1 MDLVIKNG
9 TIVTAAESYQADIGI
24 EGETIALMGRNLS
37 GNEVID
43 ARGMLVMP
51 GGIDPHTHME
61 LPFMGSVSA
70 DDFRSGTIAAACG
83 GTTTIIDF
91 AIQGAGQTLREAL
104 DIWLKKAEGKA
115 SIDYG
120 MHVAI
125 GAMDD
130 ERMAEMG
137 DLVDLGVPSF
147 KIFMAYKGSFMVDDE
162 TLFRSL
168 IRAKEIGGLI
178 CVHAENGDVLNYLIN
193 KHVAEGK
200 KEPIWHALSHPPEAE
215 AEATHRAVVMAGM
228 TGAPLYVVHMTCAD
242 ALEALK
248 AGQAKGFKVYGETC
262 PQYLMFSMEKY
273 EEPDFEGA
281 KYVMSPPLREK
292 GNSEALWKGLAGGY
306 LQAVG
311 TDHCPFNF
319 VGQKDM
325 GKDDFSKIPNGMPGV
340 ETRMPLLYHF
350 GVNEGRFSIHRFV
363 ELVATGPARLFGL
376 LPRKG
381 TIAIGA
387 DADLVIWDPY
397 KEHQLTQENLH
408 MNVDYSPYEDVT
420 VKGYPVLVLQRGKV
434 IVEGNEFV
442 GQVGAGQFL
451 KRNPLHRPDG

>member
-1 MDLVIKNG
+1 MDLIIKNG
-9 TIVTAAESYQADIGI
+9 MVVTATESYRADIGVD
-24 EGETIALMGRNLS
+24 GGTIALIGRDLS
-37 GNEVID
+37 GEEVID
-43 ARGMLVMP
+43 AAGMLVLP
-51 GGIDPHTHME
+51 GGVDPHTHME
-61 LPFMGSVSA
+61 LPFMGSISA
-70 DDFRSGTIAAACG
+70 DDFRTGTIAAACG
-83 GTTTIIDF
+83 GTTTVIDF
-91 AIQGAGQTLREAL
+91 AIQGAGQTLRQAL

-115 SIDYG
+115 CIDYG

-137 DLVDLGVPSF
+137 DMVGLGVPSF
-147 KIFMAYKGSFMVDDE
+147 KVFMAYKGSLMVDDE

-168 IRAKEIGGLI
+168 LRAKEIGGLI
-178 CVHAENGDVLNYLIN
+178 AVHAENGDILHYLIN

-200 KEPIWHALSHPPEAE
+200 REPIWHARSHPPEAE

-228 TGAPLYVVHMTCAD
+228 TGAPLYVVHMTAGD

-248 AGQAKGFKVYGETC
+248 AGRAKGFKVFGETC
-262 PQYLMFSMEKY
+262 PQYLMFSVEKY
-273 EEPDFEGA
+273 AEPGFEGA

-292 GNSEALWKGLAGGY
+292 GDAEALWKGLAGGD

-325 GKDDFSKIPNGMPGV
+325 GKDDFSKIPNGMPSV
-340 ETRMPLLYHF
+340 ETRLPLLYHF
-350 GVNEGRFSIHRFV
+350 GVNQGRFSVNRFV

-381 TIAIGA
+381 TISVGA
-387 DADLVIWDPY
+387 DADLVLWDPN
-397 KEHQLTQENLH
+397 KEHRLTRESLH

-420 VKGYPVLVLQRGKV
+420 VRGYPALTLQRGKV
-434 IVEGNEFV
+434 IVRNNQFV
-442 GQVGAGQFL
+442 GEVGAGKFL
-451 KRNPLHRPDG
+451 KRSPIHL

>member
-9 TIVTAAESYQADIGI
+9 LVVTATESYQADIGVD
-24 EGETIALMGRNLS
+24 GGTIALIGRNLA
-37 GNEVID
+37 GKEVID
-43 ARGMLVMP
+43 ADGMLVMP
-51 GGIDPHTHME
+51 GGVDPHTHME

-70 DDFRSGTIAAACG
+70 DDFRTGTIAAACG

-91 AIQGAGQTLREAL
+91 AIQGAGQTLHEAL

-115 SIDYG
+115 CIDYG
-120 MHVAI
+120 MHVAV

-130 ERMAEMG
+130 ERMVEMG
-137 DLVDLGVPSF
+137 DLVELGVSSF
-147 KIFMAYKGSFMVDDE
+147 KVFMAYKGSFMVDDE

-168 IRAKEIGGLI
+168 LRAKEIGALI
-178 CVHAENGDVLNYLIN
+178 AVHAENGDVLNYLIN

-228 TGAPLYVVHMTCAD
+228 TGAPLYVVHMTNAG

-248 AGQAKGFKVYGETC
+248 TGRAKGFKVYGETC

-292 GNSEALWKGLAGGY
+292 EDAEALWKGLASGDI
-306 LQAVG
+306 QAVG

-325 GKDDFSKIPNGMPGV
+325 GKDDFSKIPNGMPSV
-340 ETRMPLLYHF
+340 ETRLPLLYHF
-350 GVNEGRFSIHRFV
+350 GVNEGLFSVNRLV

-381 TIAIGA
+381 TISIGA
-387 DADLVIWDPY
+387 DADLVIWDPN
-397 KEHQLTQENLH
+397 KEHRLTKENLH
-408 MNVDYSPYEDVT
+408 MNVDYSPYDDVT
-420 VKGYPVLVLQRGKV
+420 VKGYPALVLQRGKV
-434 IVEGNEFV
+434 IVRDNQFV
-442 GQVGAGQFL
+442 GEVGAGQFL
-451 KRNPLHRPDG
+451 KRNPIHL

>member
-9 TIVTAAESYQADIGI
+9 TVVTATESYRADIGVD
-24 EGETIALMGRNLS
+24 GGTIALIGRDLS
-37 GNEVID
+37 GAEVID
-43 ARGMLVMP
+43 AAGMLVMP
-51 GGIDPHTHME
+51 GGVDPHTHME
-61 LPFMGSVSA
+61 LPFMGSISA
-70 DDFRSGTIAAACG
+70 DDFRTGTIAAACG

-91 AIQGAGQTLREAL
+91 AIQGAGQTLRQAL

-115 SIDYG
+115 CIDYG

-137 DLVDLGVPSF
+137 DMVEFGVPSF
-147 KIFMAYKGSFMVDDE
+147 KVFMAYKGSFMVDDE

-178 CVHAENGDVLNYLIN
+178 AVHAENGDILHYLIN

-200 KEPIWHALSHPPEAE
+200 KEPIWHARSHPAEAE

-228 TGAPLYVVHMTCAD
+228 TGAPLYVVHMTAGD

-248 AGQAKGFKVYGETC
+248 AGRAKGFKVFGETC
-262 PQYLMFSMEKY
+262 PQYLMFSVEKY
-273 EEPDFEGA
+273 AEPGFEGA

-292 GNSEALWKGLAGGY
+292 GDSEALWRGLAGGD

-325 GKDDFSKIPNGMPGV
+325 GKDDFSKIPNGMPSV
-340 ETRMPLLYHF
+340 ETRLPLLYHF
-350 GVNEGRFSIHRFV
+350 GVGQGRFSVNRFV

-381 TIAIGA
+381 TISVGA
-387 DADLVIWDPY
+387 DADLVLWDP
-397 KEHQLTQENLH
+397 KREHRLTKENLH

-420 VKGYPVLVLQRGKV
+420 VRGYPALTLQRGKV
-434 IVEGNEFV
+434 IVRNNQFV
-442 GQVGAGQFL
+442 GDVGAGQFL
-451 KRNPLHRPDG
+451 KRSPIHL

>member
-1 MDLVIKNG
+1 MDLIIKNG
-9 TIVTAAESYQADIGI
+9 MVVTATESYRADIGVD
-24 EGETIALMGRNLS
+24 GGTIALIGRDLS
-37 GNEVID
+37 GEEVID
-43 ARGMLVMP
+43 AAGMLVLP
-51 GGIDPHTHME
+51 GGVDPHTHME
-61 LPFMGSVSA
+61 LPFMGSISA
-70 DDFRSGTIAAACG
+70 DDFRTGTIAAACG

-91 AIQGAGQTLREAL
+91 AIQSAGQTLRQAL

-115 SIDYG
+115 CIDYG

-130 ERMAEMG
+130 ERIAEMG
-137 DLVDLGVPSF
+137 DMVGLGVPSF
-147 KIFMAYKGSFMVDDE
+147 KVFMAYKGSFMVDDE
-162 TLFRSL
+162 TLFRAL
-168 IRAKEIGGLI
+168 LRAKEIGGLI
-178 CVHAENGDVLNYLIN
+178 AVHAENGDILHYLIN

-200 KEPIWHALSHPPEAE
+200 REPIWHARSHPPEAE

-228 TGAPLYVVHMTCAD
+228 TGAPLYVVHMTAGD

-248 AGQAKGFKVYGETC
+248 AGRAKGFKVFGETC
-262 PQYLMFSMEKY
+262 PQYLMFSVEKY
-273 EEPDFEGA
+273 AEPGFEGA

-292 GNSEALWKGLAGGY
+292 GDAEALWKGLAGGD

-325 GKDDFSKIPNGMPGV
+325 GKDDFSKIPNGMPSV
-340 ETRMPLLYHF
+340 ETRLPLLYHF
-350 GVNEGRFSIHRFV
+350 GVNQGRFSVNRFV

-381 TIAIGA
+381 TISVGA
-387 DADLVIWDPY
+387 DADLVLWDPN
-397 KEHQLTQENLH
+397 KEHRLTRESLH

-420 VKGYPVLVLQRGKV
+420 VRGYPALTLQRGKV
-434 IVEGNEFV
+434 IVRNNQFV
-442 GQVGAGQFL
+442 GDVGAGKFL
-451 KRNPLHRPDG
+451 KRSPIHL

>member
-9 TIVTAAESYQADIGI
+9 TVVTATESYRADIGV
-24 EGETIALMGRNLS
+24 EGGTIALIGRDLS
-37 GNEVID
+37 GAEVID
-43 ARGMLVMP
+43 AAGMLVMP
-51 GGIDPHTHME
+51 GGVDPHTHME
-61 LPFMGSVSA
+61 LPFMGSISA
-70 DDFRSGTIAAACG
+70 DDFRTGTIAAACG

-91 AIQGAGQTLREAL
+91 AIQGAGQTLRQAL

-115 SIDYG
+115 CIDYG

-137 DLVDLGVPSF
+137 EMVKFGVPSF
-147 KIFMAYKGSFMVDDE
+147 KVFMAYKGSLMVDDE
-162 TLFRSL
+162 TLFRAL
-168 IRAKEIGGLI
+168 LRAKEIGGLI
-178 CVHAENGDVLNYLIN
+178 AVHAENGDILHYLIN

-200 KEPIWHALSHPPEAE
+200 KEPIWHARSHPAEAE

-228 TGAPLYVVHMTCAD
+228 TGAPLYVVHMTAGE

-248 AGQAKGFKVYGETC
+248 AGRAKGFKVFGETC
-262 PQYLMFSMEKY
+262 PQYLMFSVEKY
-273 EEPDFEGA
+273 AEPGFEGA

-292 GNSEALWKGLAGGY
+292 GDSEALWKGLAGGD

-325 GKDDFSKIPNGMPGV
+325 GKDDFSKIPNGMPSV
-340 ETRMPLLYHF
+340 ETRLPLLYHF
-350 GVNEGRFSIHRFV
+350 GVNEGRFSANRFV

-381 TIAIGA
+381 AISVGA
-387 DADLVIWDPY
+387 DADLVLWDPNR
-397 KEHQLTQENLH
+397 EHRLTKQNLH

-420 VKGYPVLVLQRGKV
+420 VRGYPALTMQRGRV
-434 IVEGNEFV
+434 IVRDNQFV
-442 GQVGAGQFL
+442 GDVGAGQFL
-451 KRNPLHRPDG
+451 KRNPIRL

>member
-1 MDLVIKNG
+1 MDLIIKNG
-9 TIVTAAESYQADIGI
+9 MVVTATESYRADIGVD
-24 EGETIALMGRNLS
+24 GGTIALIGRDLP
-37 GNEVID
+37 GEEVID
-43 ARGMLVMP
+43 AAGMLVLP
-51 GGIDPHTHME
+51 GGVDPHTHME
-61 LPFMGSVSA
+61 LPFMGSISA
-70 DDFRSGTIAAACG
+70 DDFRTGTIAAACG

-91 AIQGAGQTLREAL
+91 AIQGAGQTLRQAL

-115 SIDYG
+115 CIDYG

-137 DLVDLGVPSF
+137 DMVGLGVPSF
-147 KIFMAYKGSFMVDDE
+147 KVFMAYKGSFMVDDE
-162 TLFRSL
+162 TLFRAL
-168 IRAKEIGGLI
+168 LRAKEIGGLI
-178 CVHAENGDVLNYLIN
+178 AVHAENGDILHYLIN

-200 KEPIWHALSHPPEAE
+200 TEPIWHARSHPPEAE
-215 AEATHRAVVMAGM
+215 AEATHRAVIMAGM
-228 TGAPLYVVHMTCAD
+228 TGAPLYVVHMTAGD

-248 AGQAKGFKVYGETC
+248 AGRAKGFKVFGETC
-262 PQYLMFSMEKY
+262 PQYLMFSVEKY
-273 EEPDFEGA
+273 AEPGFEGA

-292 GNSEALWKGLAGGY
+292 GDAEALWKGLAGGD

-325 GKDDFSKIPNGMPGV
+325 GKDDFSKIPNGMPSV
-340 ETRMPLLYHF
+340 ETRLPLLYHF
-350 GVNEGRFSIHRFV
+350 GVNQGRFSVNRFV

-381 TIAIGA
+381 TISVGA
-387 DADLVIWDPY
+387 DADLVLWDPN
-397 KEHQLTQENLH
+397 KEQRLTRESLH

-420 VKGYPVLVLQRGKV
+420 VRGYPALTLQRGKV
-434 IVEGNEFV
+434 IVRNNQFV
-442 GQVGAGQFL
+442 GDVGAGKFL
-451 KRNPLHRPDG
+451 KRSPIHL

>member
-1 MDLVIKNG
+1 MDLIIKNG
-9 TIVTAAESYQADIGI
+9 MVVTATESYRADIGVD
-24 EGETIALMGRNLS
+24 GGTIALIGRDLP
-37 GNEVID
+37 GEEVID
-43 ARGMLVMP
+43 AAGMLVLP
-51 GGIDPHTHME
+51 GGVDPHTHME
-61 LPFMGSVSA
+61 LPFMGSISA
-70 DDFRSGTIAAACG
+70 DDFRTGTIAAACG

-91 AIQGAGQTLREAL
+91 AIQGAGQTLRQAL

-115 SIDYG
+115 CIDYG

-137 DLVDLGVPSF
+137 DMVGLGVPSF
-147 KIFMAYKGSFMVDDE
+147 KVFMAYKGSFMVDDE
-162 TLFRSL
+162 TLFRAL
-168 IRAKEIGGLI
+168 LRAKEIGGLI
-178 CVHAENGDVLNYLIN
+178 AVHAENGDILHYLIN

-200 KEPIWHALSHPPEAE
+200 TEPIWHARSHPPEAE
-215 AEATHRAVVMAGM
+215 AEATHRAVIMAGM
-228 TGAPLYVVHMTCAD
+228 TGAPLYVVHMTAGD

-248 AGQAKGFKVYGETC
+248 AGRAKGFKVFGETC
-262 PQYLMFSMEKY
+262 PQYLMFSVEKY
-273 EEPDFEGA
+273 AEPGFEGA

-292 GNSEALWKGLAGGY
+292 GDAEALWKGLAGGD

-325 GKDDFSKIPNGMPGV
+325 GKDDFSKIPNGMPSV
-340 ETRMPLLYHF
+340 ETRLPLLYHF
-350 GVNEGRFSIHRFV
+350 GVNQGRFSVNRFV

-381 TIAIGA
+381 TFSVGA
-387 DADLVIWDPY
+387 DADLVLWDPN
-397 KEHQLTQENLH
+397 KEQRLTRESLH

-420 VKGYPVLVLQRGKV
+420 VRGYPALTLQRGKV
-434 IVEGNEFV
+434 IVRNNQFV
-442 GQVGAGQFL
+442 GDVGAGKFL
-451 KRNPLHRPDG
+451 KRSPIHL

>member
-1 MDLVIKNG
+1 MDLIIKNG
-9 TIVTAAESYQADIGI
+9 MVVTATESYRADIGVD
-24 EGETIALMGRNLS
+24 GGTIALIGRDLS
-37 GNEVID
+37 GEEVID
-43 ARGMLVMP
+43 AAGMLVLP
-51 GGIDPHTHME
+51 GGVDPHTHME
-61 LPFMGSVSA
+61 LPFMGSISA
-70 DDFRSGTIAAACG
+70 DDFRTGTIAAACG

-91 AIQGAGQTLREAL
+91 AIQGAGQTLRQAL

-115 SIDYG
+115 CIDYG

-130 ERMAEMG
+130 ERIAEMG
-137 DLVDLGVPSF
+137 DMVGLGVPSF
-147 KIFMAYKGSFMVDDE
+147 KVFMAYKGSFMVDDE
-162 TLFRSL
+162 TLFRAL
-168 IRAKEIGGLI
+168 LRAKEIGGLI
-178 CVHAENGDVLNYLIN
+178 AVHAENGDILHYLIN

-200 KEPIWHALSHPPEAE
+200 REPIWHARSHPPEAE

-228 TGAPLYVVHMTCAD
+228 TGAPLYVVHMTAGD

-248 AGQAKGFKVYGETC
+248 AGRAKGFKVFGETC
-262 PQYLMFSMEKY
+262 PQYLMFSVEKY
-273 EEPDFEGA
+273 AEPGFEGA

-292 GNSEALWKGLAGGY
+292 GDAEALWKGLAGGD

-325 GKDDFSKIPNGMPGV
+325 GKDDFSKIPNGMPSV
-340 ETRMPLLYHF
+340 ETRLPLLYHF
-350 GVNEGRFSIHRFV
+350 GVNQGRFSVNRFV

-381 TIAIGA
+381 TISVGA
-387 DADLVIWDPY
+387 DADLVLWDPN
-397 KEHQLTQENLH
+397 KEHRLTRESLH

-420 VKGYPVLVLQRGKV
+420 VRGYPALTLQRGKV
-434 IVEGNEFV
+434 IVRNNQFV
-442 GQVGAGQFL
+442 GEVGAGQFL
-451 KRNPLHRPDG
+451 KRSPIHL

>member
-1 MDLVIKNG
+1 MDLIIKNG
-9 TIVTAAESYQADIGI
+9 MVVTATESYRADIGVD
-24 EGETIALMGRNLS
+24 GGTIALIGRDLS
-37 GNEVID
+37 GEEVID
-43 ARGMLVMP
+43 AAGMLVLP
-51 GGIDPHTHME
+51 GGVDPHTHME
-61 LPFMGSVSA
+61 LPFMGSISA
-70 DDFRSGTIAAACG
+70 DDFRTGTIAAACG

-91 AIQGAGQTLREAL
+91 AIQGAGQTLRQAL

-115 SIDYG
+115 CIDYG

-137 DLVDLGVPSF
+137 DMVGLGVPSF
-147 KIFMAYKGSFMVDDE
+147 KVFMAYKGSFMVDDE
-162 TLFRSL
+162 TLFRAL
-168 IRAKEIGGLI
+168 LRAKEIGGLI
-178 CVHAENGDVLNYLIN
+178 AVHAENGDILHYLIN

-200 KEPIWHALSHPPEAE
+200 REPIWHARSHPPEAE

-228 TGAPLYVVHMTCAD
+228 TGAPLYVVHMTAGD

-248 AGQAKGFKVYGETC
+248 AGRAKGFKVFGETC
-262 PQYLMFSMEKY
+262 PQYLMFSVEKY
-273 EEPDFEGA
+273 AEPGFEGA

-292 GNSEALWKGLAGGY
+292 GDAEALWKGLAGGD

-325 GKDDFSKIPNGMPGV
+325 GKDDFSKIPNGMPSV
-340 ETRMPLLYHF
+340 ETRLPLLYHF
-350 GVNEGRFSIHRFV
+350 GVNQGRFSVNRFV

-381 TIAIGA
+381 TISVGA
-387 DADLVIWDPY
+387 DADLVLWDPN
-397 KEHQLTQENLH
+397 KEQRLTRESLH

-420 VKGYPVLVLQRGKV
+420 VRGYPALTLQRGKV
-434 IVEGNEFV
+434 IVRNNQFV
-442 GQVGAGQFL
+442 GDVGAGKFL
-451 KRNPLHRPDG
+451 KRSPIHL